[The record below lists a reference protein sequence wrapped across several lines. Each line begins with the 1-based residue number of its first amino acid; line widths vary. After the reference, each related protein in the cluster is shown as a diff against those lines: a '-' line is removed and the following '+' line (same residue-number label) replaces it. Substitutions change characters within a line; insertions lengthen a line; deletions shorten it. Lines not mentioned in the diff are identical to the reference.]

1 MLRKALPV
9 RTHSNPHI
17 LDPQSEEDRA
27 SGDLLFST
35 LAAAAPGTELRD
47 GLERILRGRTGALIV
62 LGSSRTV
69 ESISTG
75 GFPID
80 IEFSATRLRELAKM
94 DGAIVLDR
102 GASRIH
108 SAGVQLLPDPAI
120 DTSESGTRHRTAER
134 VAKQTG
140 FPVISVSQSM
150 QIVQIYVHNSRHVL
164 QVSDRILSHAN
175 QALDTLERYKAR
187 LDEVT
192 GTLTYLEVVDRA
204 TLADVLVVL
213 QRQEM
218 VRRISAEISTYILEL
233 GQDGRLVTLQHEELM
248 GSFGNVQFNL
258 LRDYIDAIP
267 EHGEIDDVMRN
278 LSRLS
283 GSELVD
289 IDVVARSIG
298 SSAASESLDRHVYPL
313 GYRVLSSMRRVPS
326 LVVERLAEHFG
337 RFTELLAAD
346 VTELKSVEGVGEHRA
361 RIVREGLNRIVEEAT
376 ES

>member
-1 MLRKALPV
+1 MRSPSNL
-9 RTHSNPHI
+9 HS
-17 LDPQSEEDRA
+17 LDPQAAANRA
-27 SGDLLFST
+27 SSELLLST

-69 ESISTG
+69 NSISTG
-75 GFPID
+75 GFSIE

-102 GASRIH
+102 DARRIH
-108 SAGVQLLPDPAI
+108 SAGVQLLPNPAI
-120 DTSESGTRHRTAER
+120 ETTESGTRHRTAER

-150 QIVQIYVHNSRHVL
+150 QIIQLYVHNIRHVL
-164 QVSDRILSHAN
+164 EASDRILSHAN
-175 QALDTLERYKAR
+175 QALDTLERYKSR

-192 GTLTYLEVVDRA
+192 ATLTYLEVVDRA
-204 TLADVLVVL
+204 TMADVLVVL

-248 GSFGNVQFNL
+248 GSYGNAQLNL

-267 EHGEIDDVMRN
+267 EHAEIDDVLRN
-278 LSRLS
+278 LALLS
-283 GSELVD
+283 GTELID
-289 IDVVARSIG
+289 IDLVARSIG
-298 SSAASESLDRHVYPL
+298 TSASSEALDRHVYPL
-313 GYRVLSSMRRVPS
+313 GYRVLSSIRRVPS
-326 LVVERLAEHFG
+326 LVVERLATHFG
-337 RFTELLAAD
+337 RFSELLAAD
-346 VTELKSVEGVGEHRA
+346 IDELVSIEGVGQHRA

-376 ES
+376 EN